1 MIASIALLEIQL
13 LVGGVSVDIESHKE
27 AAKLALYV
35 TTTALSQKHKA
46 DMRLLAA
53 RHNYEVGNYETCAT
67 LCQDPEANQH
77 RDMHRMHRV
86 SPAHLKSLHALL
98 SQQAEVKQLL

>member
-1 MIASIALLEIQL
+1 MIGSLALLEIQL
-13 LVGGVSVDIESHKE
+13 LAGGVNVDIESHKE

-53 RHNYEVGNYETCAT
+53 RHNYEPAQGYAQNGQGEPCT
-67 LCQDPEANQH
+67 LEKLACFA
-77 RDMHRMHRV
+77 
-86 SPAHLKSLHALL
+86 
-98 SQQAEVKQLL
+98 